1 MESLQLTQGVVN
13 ALLLSGTLALV
24 AIGFSIVWGILN
36 IINLAHGA
44 FLMVGAY
51 ITYWLFTLYGIDP
64 FLSLPISMGLMFVVG
79 YLVQRYLINMVIR
92 APLLV
97 TFLLTFALE
106 IIIINLATYFWK
118 GDLRSVT
125 PAYAGM
131 GFTLGNVQIPYVRLA
146 AFVISLILT
155 GLLHVFMTYTKTG
168 NAIRAT
174 GMDIDAAQLQGVRI
188 PHTYALTYGLGTA
201 LAAAAGSLISISF
214 PFDPTVGGAYT
225 LRAFVICVLGGLG
238 SVPGVMI
245 GSVVFAFIEVF
256 SGIWAPSMKDA
267 IALLVLVLVLIVRPS
282 GIAGKAFYH

>member
-1 MESLQLTQGVVN
+1 MESLQFTQGIVN
-13 ALLLSGTLALV
+13 AILLSGTLALV

-64 FLSLPISMGLMFVVG
+64 FLSLPISMAIMFVVG
-79 YLVQRYLINMVIR
+79 YMVQRYLINMVIR

-106 IIIINLATYFWK
+106 IVIINLATFFWK

-125 PAYAGM
+125 PDYAGL
-131 GFTLGNVQIPYVRLA
+131 GFSLGNVQVPYVRLA
-146 AFVISLILT
+146 AFFISLILT

-174 GMDIDAAQLQGVRI
+174 GMDIDAARLQGVRI
-188 PHTYALTYGLGTA
+188 PQTYALTYALGTA
-201 LAAAAGSLISISF
+201 LAAGAGTLISISF
-214 PFDPTVGGAYT
+214 PIDPTMGGAYT

-238 SVPGVMI
+238 SIPGVMM

-256 SGIWAPSMKDA
+256 SGIWFPSLKDA

>member
-1 MESLQLTQGVVN
+1 MNSLELTQCIVN

-44 FLMVGAY
+44 FLMIGAY
-51 ITYWLFTLYGIDP
+51 ITYWLFTLYGVDP
-64 FLSLPISMGLMFVVG
+64 FLSLPISMILLFIGG
-79 YLVQRYLINMVIR
+79 YLVQRYLINFVIR

-106 IIIINLATYFWK
+106 IIIMNLAVVFWK

-125 PAYAGM
+125 PSYAGM
-131 GFTLGNVQIPYVRLA
+131 GFALGEVQVPYVRLA
-146 AFVISLILT
+146 AFILSLILT
-155 GLLHVFMTYTKTG
+155 GLLHLFMTYTKMG

-174 GMDIDAAQLQGVRI
+174 GMDIDAAKLQGVKI
-188 PHTYALTYGLGTA
+188 GHTYAVTFALGAA

-214 PFDPTVGGAYT
+214 PIDPTMGGAYT

-238 SVPGVMI
+238 SIPGVMM
-245 GSVVFAFIEVF
+245 GALLYAFIEVF
-256 SGIWAPSMKDA
+256 SGIWAPSLKDA
-267 IALLVLVLVLIVRPS
+267 IALLVLVLVLIVRPT

>member
-64 FLSLPISMGLMFVVG
+64 FLSLPISMIIMFIVG
-79 YLVQRYLINMVIR
+79 YLVQKYLINMVIR

-97 TFLLTFALE
+97 TFLLTFAME
-106 IIIINLATYFWK
+106 IVIINLATVFWK

-125 PAYAGM
+125 PAYAVL
-131 GFTLGNVQIPYVRLA
+131 GFAIGNVQIPYVRLA
-146 AFVISLILT
+146 AFIISIILT

-174 GMDIDAAQLQGVRI
+174 GMDIDAARLQGVRI
-188 PHTYALTYGLGTA
+188 SHTYALTFGLGTA

-238 SVPGVMI
+238 SIPGVMM

-256 SGIWAPSMKDA
+256 SGIWAPSLKDA

>member
-51 ITYWLFTLYGIDP
+51 TTYWLFTLYGIDP

-106 IIIINLATYFWK
+106 IIIINLATNFWK

-146 AFVISLILT
+146 AFAISLILT
-155 GLLHVFMTYTKTG
+155 GLLHVFMAYTKTG

-238 SVPGVMI
+238 SIPGVMM
-245 GSVVFAFIEVF
+245 GAVVFAFIEVF

>member
-106 IIIINLATYFWK
+106 IIIINLATNFWK

-146 AFVISLILT
+146 AFAISLILT
-155 GLLHVFMTYTKTG
+155 GLLHVFMAYTKTG

-238 SVPGVMI
+238 SIPGVMM
-245 GSVVFAFIEVF
+245 GAVVFAFIEVF